1 VKVGF
6 IGLGKMGFGMAANI
20 LKCGHELQVFNR
32 TSGKS
37 GDLIRLGAQE
47 ATKVSALSM
56 SDVLITMLANDEAVE
71 SVVFGAGGVLE
82 SLPKDAVHISCSTIS
97 VSLSKRLAAA
107 HDGAGQHYLSA
118 PVFGRPEAAAAA
130 KLFVVVGGV
139 PAVIQSCMPLLDC
152 IGQQTFVISEKPE
165 AANLVKLSG
174 NFLIAAVI
182 EALGEAI
189 ALIGRSGVDPGK
201 YVEILTSTIFN
212 VPVYKI
218 YGNLI
223 VEGKFEPAGFTAT
236 LGQKDILLALA
247 AADALGVSM
256 PIANQIRDRFRV
268 LLENGGEALDW
279 SAIGQL
285 PSREAKDIVASSSR

>member
-6 IGLGKMGFGMAANI
+6 IGLGKMGLGMAANI
-20 LKCGHELQVFNR
+20 LAGGHELQVFNR
-32 TSGKS
+32 TPGRSGN
-37 GDLIRLGAQE
+37 LTRLGAQE
-47 ATKVSALSM
+47 AIKVSAVSA
-56 SDVLITMLANDEAVE
+56 SDVVITMLANDEAVE

-82 SLPKDAVHISCSTIS
+82 SLPKAAVHISCSTIS
-97 VSLSKRLAAA
+97 VSLSTRLASA
-107 HDGAGQHYLSA
+107 HEKAGQHYLSA

-130 KLFVVVGGV
+130 KLFVVVGG
-139 PAVIQSCMPLLDC
+139 ASAIIESCLPLLAC
-152 IGQQTFVISEKPE
+152 IGQRTFVISERPE

-174 NFLIAAVI
+174 NFLIAAAI

-189 ALIGRSGVDPGK
+189 ALIGRGGVDPGK

-223 VEGKFEPAGFTAT
+223 VEGKFQPPGFTAM
-236 LGQKDILLALA
+236 LGQKDILLGLA

-256 PIANQIRDRFRV
+256 PIANQLRDRFRV
-268 LLENGGEALDW
+268 LLENGGESLDW

-285 PSREAKDIVASSSR
+285 SAREAKDIVASSSR

>member
-6 IGLGKMGFGMAANI
+6 IGLGKMGLGMAANI
-20 LKCGHELQVFNR
+20 LAGGHELQVFNR
-32 TSGKS
+32 TPGRSGN
-37 GDLIRLGAQE
+37 LTRLGAQE
-47 ATKVSALSM
+47 AIKVSAVSAN
-56 SDVLITMLANDEAVE
+56 DVVITMLANDEAVE

-82 SLPKDAVHISCSTIS
+82 SLPKAAVHISCSTIS
-97 VSLSKRLAAA
+97 VSLSTRLASA
-107 HDGAGQHYLSA
+107 HEKAGQHYLSA

-130 KLFVVVGGV
+130 KLFVVVGG
-139 PAVIQSCMPLLDC
+139 ASAIIESCLPLLAC
-152 IGQQTFVISEKPE
+152 IGQRTFVISERPE

-174 NFLIAAVI
+174 NFLIAAAI

-189 ALIGRSGVDPGK
+189 ALIGRGGVDPGK

-223 VEGKFEPAGFTAT
+223 VEGKFQPPGFTAM
-236 LGQKDILLALA
+236 LGQKDILLGLA

-256 PIANQIRDRFRV
+256 PIANQLRDRFRV
-268 LLENGGEALDW
+268 LLENGGESLDW

-285 PSREAKDIVASSSR
+285 SAREAKDIVASSSR

>member
-1 VKVGF
+1 MKVGF
-6 IGLGKMGFGMAANI
+6 IGLGKMGLGMAANI
-20 LKCGHELQVFNR
+20 LAGGHELQVFNR
-32 TSGKS
+32 TPGRSGN
-37 GDLIRLGAQE
+37 LTRLGAQE
-47 ATKVSALSM
+47 AIKVSAVSA
-56 SDVLITMLANDEAVE
+56 SDVVITMLANDEAVE

-82 SLPKDAVHISCSTIS
+82 SLPKAAVHISCSTIS
-97 VSLSKRLAAA
+97 VSLSTRLASA
-107 HDGAGQHYLSA
+107 HEKAGQHYLSA

-130 KLFVVVGGV
+130 KLFVVVGG
-139 PAVIQSCMPLLDC
+139 ASAIIESCLPLLAC
-152 IGQQTFVISEKPE
+152 IGQRTFVISERPE

-174 NFLIAAVI
+174 NFLIAAAI

-189 ALIGRSGVDPGK
+189 ALIGRGGVDPGK

-223 VEGKFEPAGFTAT
+223 VEGKFQPPGFTAM
-236 LGQKDILLALA
+236 LGQKDILLGLA

-256 PIANQIRDRFRV
+256 PIANQLRDRFRV
-268 LLENGGEALDW
+268 LLENGGESLDW

-285 PSREAKDIVASSSR
+285 SAREAKDIVASSSR